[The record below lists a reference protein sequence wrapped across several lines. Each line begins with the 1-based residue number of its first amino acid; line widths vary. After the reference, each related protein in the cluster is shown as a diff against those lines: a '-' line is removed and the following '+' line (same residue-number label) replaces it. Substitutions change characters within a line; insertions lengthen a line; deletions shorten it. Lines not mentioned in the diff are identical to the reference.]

1 MDRCSKKG
9 DGAVAKGT
17 IGGRCSKAVRI
28 ACLEEEEER
37 VDCIAVYMYME
48 EWIVKNMNVNTR
60 KEVWPQRPQPARSHA
75 SANEELLV

>member
-9 DGAVAKGT
+9 DGTVTKET

-28 ACLEEEEER
+28 ACLEEEEEEER

-48 EWIVKNMNVNTR
+48 E
-60 KEVWPQRPQPARSHA
+60 
-75 SANEELLV
+75 